1 MNTTIN
7 NNYNLFNY
15 LNTLHKKELYDLSHI
30 SLYFDNYNHYKSN
43 ITKLNK
49 YKKKDL
55 INFIINNKEILI
67 KNYLKLINKETRN
80 NLIYIL
86 NKINKSNIFKLKK
99 INKDIINSIE
109 NNHIGLTSIINDK
122 IVIIIPVEFISI
134 LKKYINNRNIININ
148 KTYNKVIKYSNMLLN
163 TYGLIDINNYK
174 LFYNYNYLEYY
185 LVCGSIF
192 NNYNITSINGC
203 TILYKNNLTIKYV
216 EDTYLNEYIFK
227 KICKKKIKNIYNLKY
242 LKRKKYYKKYIDYI
256 SLHFIMDKK
265 EIDKVSSKYLIDYI
279 NNSQIDIEYSKKYFK
294 DDFKSEF
301 EVSKQELE
309 LFITWFN
316 KIYNK
321 YPKWTKKGN
330 K

>member
-1 MNTTIN
+1 MNTTN
-7 NNYNLFNY
+7 DKNYNLFKY
-15 LNTLHKKELYDLSHI
+15 LNTLHKKDIYDLAHI
-30 SLYFDNYNHYKSN
+30 TLYFDNYNHYKSN
-43 ITKLNK
+43 IVKLNK

-67 KNYLKLINKETRN
+67 INYLKLINKEIRN
-80 NLIYIL
+80 NLKYIL
-86 NKINKSNIFKLKK
+86 SKINKNNIFKFKK
-99 INKDIINSIE
+99 INKELISSIE
-109 NNHIGLTSIINDK
+109 SNHIGLTSIINDK
-122 IVIIIPVEFISI
+122 IVIIIPLEFITI
-134 LKKYINNRNIININ
+134 LKKYIDNKEIININ
-148 KTYNKVIKYSNMLLN
+148 KTYNKLIKCSDMLLN

-192 NNYNITSINGC
+192 NNYNITSINGY
-203 TILYKNNLTIKYV
+203 TILYKNSLTIKYV
-216 EDTYLNEYIFK
+216 EDIYLSEYTFK
-227 KICKKKIKNIYNLKY
+227 KICKKKIKKIYNLKF
-242 LKRKKYYKKYIDYI
+242 LKKNKYYKKYITYI

-279 NNSQIDIEYSKKYFK
+279 NNSQVDIEYSKKHFK

-301 EVSKQELE
+301 EVSKQELD

-316 KIYNK
+316 KIYMK